1 VSMFIRE
8 RDDAFIMIN
17 QHDHARLSHDIFL
30 KLKLTFFENK
40 DYLPELQLAVREHD
54 RGWIGLDAVPL
65 WDEAKQAP
73 YSFID
78 YPLLPKLASYKLG
91 LDEIEARSPYGCLL
105 CSMHYVS
112 FFLKDEQPVA
122 MKFVANERERQSA
135 IMKKLHLIH
144 DDQLNLHFRI
154 LQFCDDLSVFVCLN
168 EPGNN
173 KGAEHP
179 WFINGIPNSN
189 ILNENKAKPIMVS
202 WLNDHCL
209 KIASFPFD
217 NDFTASLKFKSVAK
231 NRIEELGLAYAFAE
245 KEYLEQVLTFT
256 K

>member
-1 VSMFIRE
+1 MFIRE

-30 KLKLTFFENK
+30 KLKLTICKNK
-40 DYLPELQLAVREHD
+40 DYMPELQLAVREHD

-65 WDEAKQAP
+65 WNAAKKAP

-91 LDEIEARSPYGCLL
+91 LDEIEAKSQYACLL

-112 FFLKDEQPVA
+112 FFKKDEQPEA

-135 IMKKLHLIH
+135 IMKKLHLNH
-144 DDQLNLHFRI
+144 DEQLNLHFRI

-173 KGAEHP
+173 KDAEHP

-202 WLNDHCL
+202 WLNDQL
-209 KIASFPFD
+209 IKIDAFPFD
-217 NDFTASLKFKSVAK
+217 HEFTASHKFKSVAK
-231 NRIEELGLAYAFAE
+231 NKIEELGIAQAYE
-245 KEYLEQVLTFT
+245 EQGYLEQAITFV